1 MANPNWTE
9 GVSGNPAGRP
19 KGAGNKV
26 TTKIKEAYQHL

>member
-19 KGAGNKV
+19 KGAEGK
-26 TTKIKEAYQHL
+26 TTKKIKEAYQQC